1 MELNFSENLKKELE
15 KGAQKI
21 NHSIIGNVEL
31 ELAEKLDAIQ
41 EFSIDRIEEN
51 IIVLENRKNG
61 EIVNLEKSLLPSN
74 IKEGDILKCINGK
87 YMLDIEKTK
96 DETRRIRGKM
106 DGLWN

>member
-1 MELNFSENLKKELE
+1 MEISFSENIKKELE
-15 KGAQKI
+15 KETQKI
-21 NHSIIGNVEL
+21 NYSIIDNVEL

-41 EFSIDRIEEN
+41 EFSIDRIEGN

-61 EIVNLEKSLLPSN
+61 EIVNLEKSRLPSN

-87 YMLDIEKTK
+87 YMLDKEKTK
-96 DETRRIRGKM
+96 DEAERIRKKM